1 MDFRIFIEPQLGA
14 SYEDQLAIAQA
25 TERLG
30 FDGFFRADHF
40 INFHGGDGM
49 PGPTDSWTTLAGLAR
64 ETTRIALGTMVSSVT
79 FRHPGVLAIQVA
91 QVDAMSGGRAELGLG
106 AGWNAREHEAYG
118 IPFPDKRFG
127 IFEEQLAII
136 SGLWA
141 TPLGEKFSFAGEHFN
156 VVDSPALPKPVQPRM
171 PLIVGGSGQAK
182 TPRLA
187 ATYAT
192 EYNTGFVPFDKLT
205 ATMDRVRAACTV
217 IGRDP
222 GDLIMSIPRT
232 VAVGAT
238 GAEASRRAEASYT
251 DLASLRRDGIAGT
264 TDEAVDRISA
274 IQELGVDRL
283 YLQVVDLRDLDHLD
297 FIAREILPK
306 LD

>member
-1 MDFRIFIEPQLGA
+1 MDFRIFIEPQQGA
-14 SYEDQLAIAQA
+14 SYEEQLAIAQA
-25 TERLG
+25 TEQLG
-30 FDGFFRADHF
+30 FDGFFRSDHF
-40 INFHGGDGM
+40 ISFHGGDGM

-79 FRHPGVLAIQVA
+79 FRYPGILAVQVA

-106 AGWNAREHEAYG
+106 AGWNAREHQAYG
-118 IPFPDKRFG
+118 VPFPEKRFG

-141 TPLGEKFSFAGEHFN
+141 TPLGETFSFVGEHYT
-156 VVDSPALPKPVQPRM
+156 VVDSPALPKPVQSPM
-171 PLIVGGSGQAK
+171 PLIVGGAGKAK

-187 ATYAT
+187 AKYAT
-192 EYNTGFVPFDKLT
+192 EYNTGFAPLDELA
-205 ATMDRVRAACTV
+205 ATMDRVRDACTV
-217 IGRDP
+217 VGRDP
-222 GDLIMSIPRT
+222 GDIIMGVPRT

-238 GAEASRRAEASYT
+238 EADASRRAEASFT

-264 TDEAVDRISA
+264 TNEAVDRISA
-274 IQELGVDRL
+274 IQKLGVDRL
-283 YLQVVDLRDLDHLD
+283 YLQLVDFRDLDHLD

>member
-1 MDFRIFIEPQLGA
+1 MDFRIFIEPQQGA
-14 SYEDQLAIAQA
+14 SYEEQLAIAQA
-25 TERLG
+25 TEQLG
-30 FDGFFRADHF
+30 FDGFFRSDHF
-40 INFHGGDGM
+40 ISFHGGDGM

-64 ETTRIALGTMVSSVT
+64 ETSRIALGTMVSSVT
-79 FRHPGVLAIQVA
+79 FRYPGILAVQVA

-118 IPFPDKRFG
+118 VPFPEKRFG

-141 TPLGEKFSFAGEHFN
+141 TPLGETFSFAGEHYT
-156 VVDSPALPKPVQPRM
+156 VVDSPALPKPVQSPM
-171 PLIVGGSGQAK
+171 PLIVGGAGQAK

-192 EYNTGFVPFDKLT
+192 EYNTGFVPLDQLA
-205 ATMDRVRAACTV
+205 ATMDRVRDACTV

-222 GDLIMSIPRT
+222 GDIIMGAPRT

-238 GAEASRRAEASYT
+238 EADASRRAEASFT
-251 DLASLRRDGIAGT
+251 DLASLRGDGIAGT

-274 IQELGVDRL
+274 IHELGVDRL
-283 YLQVVDLRDLDHLD
+283 YLQLVDFRDLDHLD

>member
-1 MDFRIFIEPQLGA
+1 
-14 SYEDQLAIAQA
+14 
-25 TERLG
+25 
-30 FDGFFRADHF
+30 
-40 INFHGGDGM
+40 
-49 PGPTDSWTTLAGLAR
+49 
-64 ETTRIALGTMVSSVT
+64 
-79 FRHPGVLAIQVA
+79 
-91 QVDAMSGGRAELGLG
+91 MSGGRAELGLG

-118 IPFPDKRFG
+118 IPFPEKRFG

-141 TPLGEKFSFAGEHFN
+141 TPLGEKFSFAGEHYN
-156 VVDSPALPKPVQPRM
+156 VVDSPALPKPVQQRM

-192 EYNTGFVPFDKLT
+192 EYNTGFVPFDVLT
-205 ATMDRVRAACTV
+205 VTMDRVRAACTV

-238 GAEASRRAEASYT
+238 EAEASRRAEASYT

>member
-1 MDFRIFIEPQLGA
+1 MDFRIFIEPQVGA
-14 SYEDQLAIAQA
+14 SYEDQLAIALA
-25 TERLG
+25 TEELG
-30 FDGFFRADHF
+30 FDGFFRSDHF
-40 INFHGGDGM
+40 INFHGGDGT

-79 FRHPGVLAIQVA
+79 FRYPGILAVQVA
-91 QVDAMSGGRAELGLG
+91 QVDTMSGGRAELGLG

-118 IPFPDKRFG
+118 VPFPEKRFG
-127 IFEEQLAII
+127 ILEEQLAVI

-141 TPLGEKFSFAGEHFN
+141 TPLDETFSFAGEHYT
-156 VVDSPALPKPVQPRM
+156 VADSPALPKPVQSPM
-171 PLIVGGSGQAK
+171 PLIVGGAGQTK

-192 EYNTGFVPFDKLT
+192 EYNTGFVPFDQLT
-205 ATMDRVRAACTV
+205 ATMDRVRTACTV

-222 GDLIMSIPRT
+222 GDIIMGVPRT

-238 GAEASRRAEASYT
+238 EAEASRRAEASFT

-274 IQELGVDRL
+274 IQNLGVDRL
-283 YLQVVDLRDLDHLD
+283 YLQVVDFRDLDHLD

>member
-1 MDFRIFIEPQLGA
+1 MKFRIFIEPQRGA
-14 SYEDQLAIAQA
+14 SYDDQLAIAKA
-25 TERLG
+25 TELLG
-30 FDGFFRADHF
+30 FDGLFRSDHF

-49 PGPTDSWTTLAGLAR
+49 PGPTDSWITLAGLAR
-64 ETTRIALGTMVSSVT
+64 ETSRIALGTMVSSVT
-79 FRHPGVLAIQVA
+79 FRQPGMLAIQVA

-118 IPFPDKRFG
+118 VPFPEKRFG

-141 TPLGEKFSFAGEHFN
+141 TPLDETFSFAGEHYTL
-156 VVDSPALPKPVQPRM
+156 VDSPALPKPVQSPM
-171 PLIVGGSGQAK
+171 PLIVGGAGKAR

-187 ATYAT
+187 ATYAS
-192 EYNTGFVPFDKLT
+192 EYNTGFVPFDQLT
-205 ATMDRVRAACTV
+205 ATMDRVREACIA

-222 GDLIMSIPRT
+222 GDIIMGAPRT

-238 GAEASRRAEASYT
+238 EAEASRRAEASFT
-251 DLASLRRDGIAGT
+251 DLASLRRNGIAGT

-274 IQELGVDRL
+274 IQKLGVDRL
-283 YLQVVDLRDLDHLD
+283 YLQVMDFRDLDHLD

>member
-1 MDFRIFIEPQLGA
+1 MDFRIFIEPQQGA
-14 SYEDQLAIAQA
+14 SYEEQLAIAQA
-25 TERLG
+25 TEQLG
-30 FDGFFRADHF
+30 FDGFFRSDHF
-40 INFHGGDGM
+40 ISFHGGDGM

-79 FRHPGVLAIQVA
+79 FRYPGILAVQVA

-106 AGWNAREHEAYG
+106 AGWNAREHQAYG
-118 IPFPDKRFG
+118 VPFPEKRFG

-141 TPLGEKFSFAGEHFN
+141 TPLGETFSFAGEHYT
-156 VVDSPALPKPVQPRM
+156 VVDSPALPKPVQSPM
-171 PLIVGGSGQAK
+171 PLIVGGAGQAK

-187 ATYAT
+187 AMYAT
-192 EYNTGFVPFDKLT
+192 EYNTGFVPLGHLA
-205 ATMDRVRAACTV
+205 ATMDRVRDACTV

-222 GDLIMSIPRT
+222 ENMIMGVPRT

-238 GAEASRRAEASYT
+238 EADAARRAEASFT

-274 IQELGVDRL
+274 IQKLGVDRL
-283 YLQVVDLRDLDHLD
+283 YLQLVDFRDLDHLD